1 MKHITPGKIV
11 FFLAALVFLV
21 LSVIYGFTVVKIADV
36 EKTAKS
42 EVFDPVA
49 YVDSIWASKLIPT
62 FEQKANDLSKVLGEM
77 KPDAKGTASKESL
90 IAIAN
95 KYGLITVGEAHV
107 YMVKGTGKIVS
118 VDAATSLGTAEVVL
132 DGYTGPIKV
141 SIYIGTRIPSDETSV
156 RDAVGFINF
165 GDFKEQTE
173 FGKVTSEINNR
184 VLSEVLGKLDK
195 NNLQGK
201 TVSFVGA
208 FTIRTFNLIQINLK
222 EIKIVPIQIKLG
234 E

>member
-11 FFLAALVFLV
+11 FFLTALVLLV
-21 LSVIYGFTVVKIADV
+21 LSGIYGFTVVQIADV

-42 EVFDPVA
+42 EIFDPVA
-49 YVDSIWASKLIPT
+49 YVDGIWASKLIPT
-62 FEQKANDLSKVLGEM
+62 FEQKGNDLSKVLGEM